1 MDNKLISLF
10 FEMTEYFKGDKK
22 RICHFTKVHSFARQI
37 ALLEGVDSE
46 TLYMLEAAALVHD
59 IGIKP
64 AEEKYGACTGKQQE
78 LEGPPVAQQL
88 LERLGFTSDVISRVK
103 FLVAHHHT
111 YNCIDGIDYQILVEA
126 DFIVNMDEDEMSIDA
141 INRCVEKIFK
151 TQSGIKICNNLFGI

>member
-10 FEMTEYFKGDKK
+10 FEMTEYFKGNKK

-78 LEGPPVAQQL
+78 LELAGCSAA
-88 LERLGFTSDVISRVK
+88 S
-103 FLVAHHHT
+103 
-111 YNCIDGIDYQILVEA
+111 
-126 DFIVNMDEDEMSIDA
+126 
-141 INRCVEKIFK
+141 
-151 TQSGIKICNNLFGI
+151 

>member
-1 MDNKLISLF
+1 M
-10 FEMTEYFKGDKK
+10 
-22 RICHFTKVHSFARQI
+22 
-37 ALLEGVDSE
+37 
-46 TLYMLEAAALVHD
+46 
-59 IGIKP
+59 
-64 AEEKYGACTGKQQE
+64 
-78 LEGPPVAQQL
+78 PVAQQL

-111 YNCIDGIDYQILVEA
+111 YDCIDGIDYQILVEA